1 MKQLVSII
9 VCILGI
15 SFLGGSV
22 SEAGGQKMA
31 SFELRALDGT
41 VYTDRQLIG
50 QPALLMFW
58 ASWCHVCQG
67 ELPKMQALQE
77 RMNGQ
82 PFRILSVGFAD
93 SETNIRGYVASRAV
107 PFNFQ
112 VLYDAG
118 DRMASQLGVRSTPTF
133 FLLNKKGEVVV
144 AHRGGGLLDDPQF
157 QTAVNH
163 LLQER

>member
-1 MKQLVSII
+1 MKQLLSILI
-9 VCILGI
+9 GILVIG
-15 SFLGGSV
+15 FLGGSI
-22 SEAGGQKMA
+22 SQAGGQKIA

-41 VYTDRQLIG
+41 AYTDRQLIG
-50 QPALLMFW
+50 QPTLLMFW

-77 RMNGQ
+77 RMKGQ

-93 SETNIRGYVASRAV
+93 SEANIRGYVASRAA
-107 PFNFQ
+107 PFTFP
-112 VLYDAG
+112 VLYDAS